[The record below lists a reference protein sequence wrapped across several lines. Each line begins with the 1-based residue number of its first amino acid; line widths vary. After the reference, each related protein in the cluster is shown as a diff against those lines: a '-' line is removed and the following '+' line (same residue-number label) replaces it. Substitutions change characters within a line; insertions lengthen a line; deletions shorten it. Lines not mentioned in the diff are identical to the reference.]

1 MSNKMALDALKF
13 AEAALADIGDA
24 DREPGD
30 DLAWCE
36 ARAAEALPQTRA
48 AIAALQAEPQPKEG
62 ATDGLTP
69 EQVRKVCA
77 DAERFLGATTNVID
91 FGLIGSAAW
100 LPQPKDVDY
109 IVLIED
115 SDERGPD
122 FSVTAFC
129 NALLPQGFENCG
141 DYEMA
146 MNGWNAVRRD
156 DLNLIVTAVEDSYH
170 AYRKAMIVCQAL
182 NLTDKKD
189 RRMVC
194 RILRDDLSLD
204 EAKDKWNTEAQIEA
218 AAQPSQAPV
227 VQAVQP
233 TQAVRM
239 LTDDEQAAII
249 DMHSTGRAQGD
260 HECAEAI
267 QRKFCE
273 VNKLP
278 APSDGEIGG
287 A

>member
-1 MSNKMALDALKF
+1 MSSNKMALDALTEF
-13 AEAALADIGDA
+13 DEALTTWANAYP
-24 DREPGD
+24 ESVFPSP
-30 DLAWCE
+30 DLAKAAKLLE
-36 ARAAEALPQTRA
+36 AGGMTLDAISADAMRHIAKTMHADFADCRA

-218 AAQPSQAPV
+218 AA
-227 VQAVQP
+227 
-233 TQAVRM
+233 
-239 LTDDEQAAII
+239 
-249 DMHSTGRAQGD
+249 
-260 HECAEAI
+260 
-267 QRKFCE
+267 
-273 VNKLP
+273 LP
-278 APSDGEIGG
+278 DTPPKD
-287 A
+287 